1 MMLPHASDT
10 NRFRLPV
17 VCFALLVLTCCA
29 AAGCRQTSRQAS
41 SPTLL
46 EPAYAEP
53 TSAPNYELTP
63 VPSDAGAPPL
73 PPAEDLVIPPP
84 PGTTQVPAGRE
95 DQIGGFT
102 LPPNFQDEPRLPIPA
117 SETEDLSALPILP
130 TGSDEESSADG
141 SEVDVFADQI
151 FERTTET
158 VAVPMRDFLRKPAAQ
173 PVELDSS
180 LFLLELQADALGETL
195 PIEQDAAVAIEE
207 LPVEIEVPLPAT
219 TPRSLVVVDD
229 IPQPDHGTSAQPWP
243 KTGVPL
249 DIVITPGP
257 VAPKWS
263 RYDSYRNYAA
273 PPAALPRRLANSNSD
288 WELRPIE

>member
-1 MMLPHASDT
+1 MLPHASDT

-17 VCFALLVLTCCA
+17 VCSALLALTCCA
-29 AAGCRQTSRQAS
+29 ATGCRQTSRQTA

-46 EPAYAEP
+46 EPAYADP
-53 TSAPNYELTP
+53 TSAPNYELSP
-63 VPSDAGAPPL
+63 VPSEVGAPPL
-73 PPAEDLVIPPP
+73 PPADDLVIPPP
-84 PGTTQVPAGRE
+84 PASTYVPGRRD

-102 LPPNFQDEPRLPIPA
+102 SPPEFQDEPRLPVPA
-117 SETEDLSALPILP
+117 AETEEHSSLRILP

-141 SEVDVFADQI
+141 SEVDEFADQI
-151 FERTTET
+151 FERTSET
-158 VAVPMRDFLRKPAAQ
+158 AAVPMRDFLRKPAAQ

-180 LFLLELQADALGETL
+180 LFLLELQADALNETL
-195 PIEQDAAVAIEE
+195 PTESDAAVAIEE
-207 LPVEIEVPLPAT
+207 LPVEIEVPLPAPA
-219 TPRSLVVVDD
+219 PRSVVVVDD

-263 RYDSYRNYAA
+263 RYESYRNYAA